1 MLKGLGATGVVGLA
15 GCTEGDG
22 TPTEGAGGG
31 GTPTEGDGGDGMDGG
46 DESDMTQTAT
56 NTPTGTPSGDVSG
69 TVRVGVLQ
77 PMSGDLQYYG
87 QQSIWGFLSGLAYKA
102 DSEPP
107 ADVGTGTTTYSVGD
121 VDYELLVRD
130 TQFSPDAAESAAGR
144 VRRGTAKEHVHVVL
158 AHERLRRRLGGIG

>member
-1 MLKGLGATGVVGLA
+1 MSGPITRRRMLKGLGATGAVGLA

-22 TPTEGAGGG
+22 TPTG
-31 GTPTEGDGGDGMDGG
+31 GDGGDGSDGSDGSESDGMDGG
-46 DESDMTQTAT
+46 DGSDMTPTET
-56 NTPTGTPSGDVSG
+56 NTATGTPGGDVSG
-69 TVRVGVLQ
+69 TVRIGVLQ

-107 ADVGTGTTTYSVGD
+107 GDVGTGTTTYSVGD

-130 TQFSPDAAESAAGR
+130 TQFSPDAAESAAETL
-144 VRRGTAKEHVHVVL
+144 VRENDVDM
-158 AHERLRRRLGGIG
+158 